1 MYVPILNYFIDV
13 EEAIVVLCI
22 VIVAYLAVM
31 HIEFKQL
38 KIISKKFS
46 KEDDDFAKCIRE
58 LKNDVSALNDLVR
71 TKEIRTISS
80 HVSGNVARQKVKG
93 SKDKESREDKSNA
106 SPAPDGS
113 EDLGRENNG
122 SSVKDTKSL
131 KDMLDKV

>member
-1 MYVPILNYFIDV
+1 MYVPVLNYFIDV

-46 KEDDDFAKCIRE
+46 KEDSDFAKSIHE
-58 LKNDVSALNDLVR
+58 LKDDVNTLSDLVR

-80 HVSGNVARQKVKG
+80 HVSGNIQKKNVSASKEIKG
-93 SKDKESREDKSNA
+93 TDAKEPAAKEPASLDSKQEDDKS
-106 SPAPDGS
+106 PA
-113 EDLGRENNG
+113 
-122 SSVKDTKSL
+122 VDTESL